1 MADINLSA
9 ELREGFGKGAART
22 LRRAGR
28 VPAVVYGHGTDPV
41 HISVD
46 AHTTRLALRHANALF
61 ELEIAGGEN
70 TLAIAREVQKHPVSR
85 ELEHIDFVIVRRG
98 EKVEVDVPLTLVG
111 EAAPST
117 LVQHEELTLAV
128 LADAT
133 ALPESISVD
142 ITGRGVGE
150 HVFAKDIALPAG
162 VELVADPELLVV
174 NVSAEISEAQL
185 EAELGETPADD
196 EAAAEETPA
205 AE

>member
-1 MADINLSA
+1 MRCSSW
-9 ELREGFGKGAART
+9 RS
-22 LRRAGR
+22 
-28 VPAVVYGHGTDPV
+28 P
-41 HISVD
+41 
-46 AHTTRLALRHANALF
+46 
-61 ELEIAGGEN
+61 GGEN

-196 EAAAEETPA
+196 EAAEEETPA